1 MPGLFDPLA
10 IRDLTF
16 ANRVFVS
23 PMCQYS
29 SEDGFAND
37 WHFVHLGSR
46 AVGGAGLVFT
56 EAAAVTPEGSR
67 STLPTGTCCTNFLSP
82 LSNQRNDAYGGPF
95 ENRIRALVEVVRS
108 VR

>member
-23 PMCQYS
+23 PRCQYS
-29 SEDGFAND
+29 SEDGYAND

-46 AVGGAGLVFT
+46 APRPSASGLLGCRHYGLARRFQLSFR
-56 EAAAVTPEGSR
+56 PE
-67 STLPTGTCCTNFLSP
+67 
-82 LSNQRNDAYGGPF
+82 YG
-95 ENRIRALVEVVRS
+95 
-108 VR
+108 